1 MAEAANTS
9 LTDSSDWQ
17 SEKSLLEASSHMLAN
32 EIVCDVWFLVGD
44 KEVRIGSHK
53 FILVC
58 RSTVFEAMLGGGFAD
73 DKGDVKIPDIE
84 PDVFRAFLT

>member
-1 MAEAANTS
+1 MAEAASNGRTEF
-9 LTDSSDWQ
+9 SDWQ

-32 EIVCDVWFLVGD
+32 EIVCDVWFLMGE
-44 KEVRIGSHK
+44 KEERIGAHK
-53 FILVC
+53 FILIC
-58 RSTVFEAMLGGGFAD
+58 RSTVFEAMLSGEFAD